1 MKEKKY
7 LLGYDI
13 GSSSIKAALV
23 CVDNGETIA
32 IAHAPDTEM
41 EMHAPHPGWAEQDP
55 ESWWQYVCL
64 ATRKILHDTS
74 IQSKQII
81 SVGIAYQMHG
91 LVAVDQTGK
100 VVRPSIIWCDDRA
113 VPIGERAFQELG
125 ATTCLTHL
133 LNSPGNFT
141 ASKLKWVQDLEPENY
156 RRIYKVM
163 LPGDFIA
170 YRLTNKLST
179 TVSGLSEGTLWD
191 FAMNEPAQILLDYY
205 GLDAKVL
212 PELVPTIGVQ
222 GYLTD
227 EAATKTG
234 LPAGIPVGYRAGD
247 QPNNALA
254 LNVLEPGEVAATG
267 GTSGVVYAVVDR
279 YIYDSESRVNG
290 FAHVNHQHDDP
301 RVGILLCINGAGILY
316 SWIRKEVAPA
326 GISYQEM
333 EKQAATVPVG
343 SDGLR
348 ILPFGNGAERMLSN
362 QQTGVQWINLQLNR
376 HKKQHI
382 YRAALEG
389 IAFAFV
395 YGMQILKRMGV
406 DLQVIR
412 VGNDNLFQSRIFSET
427 IANLTGSTI
436 EVLDTTGAVGAAKAA
451 GVAAGCFASIREAV
465 QSAGVIQSYRPQDAI
480 DAYREAYELWEN
492 DLMNQQNVTVTA

>member
-1 MKEKKY
+1 MKDNKY
-7 LLGYDI
+7 LIGYDI

-23 CVDNGETIA
+23 SVDNGRTIA
-32 IAHAPDTEM
+32 IAHAPGTEM
-41 EMHAPHPGWAEQDP
+41 EIQAPHPGWAEQNP
-55 ESWWQYVCL
+55 ELWWSYVCQ
-64 ATRKILHDTS
+64 ATHQLLSESS
-74 IQSKQII
+74 IPSEQIAA
-81 SVGIAYQMHG
+81 VGIAYQMHG
-91 LVAVDQTGK
+91 LVAVDQGGA
-100 VVRPSIIWCDDRA
+100 VVRPSIIWCDGRA
-113 VPIGERAFQELG
+113 VPYGDRAFQDLG

-141 ASKLKWVQDLEPENY
+141 ASKLKWVQDQEPENY
-156 RRIYKVM
+156 HRIHKIM
-163 LPGDFIA
+163 LPGDYIA
-170 YRLTNKLST
+170 YRLTNKLTT

-191 FAMNEPAQILLDYY
+191 FGLNEPAQILLDYY
-205 GLDAKVL
+205 GFDVKVL
-212 PELVPTIGVQ
+212 PELVPTVGVQ
-222 GYLTD
+222 GYISI
-227 EAATKTG
+227 EAAAATG

-247 QPNNALA
+247 QPNNALS

-267 GTSGVVYAVVDR
+267 GTSGVVYAVVDQ
-279 YIYDSESRVNG
+279 YIYDGESRVNG
-290 FAHVNHQHDDP
+290 FAHVNHQADDP

-316 SWIRKEVAPA
+316 SWIRKEIAPS
-326 GISYQEM
+326 GTSYQEM
-333 EKQAATVPVG
+333 ENAAASVPVG
-343 SDGLR
+343 ADGLR

-376 HKKQHI
+376 HKRAHI

-451 GVAAGCFASIREAV
+451 GVAAGCYTSIREAV
-465 QSAGVIQSYRPQDAI
+465 QTAQVIHSYRPQQHADV
-480 DAYREAYELWEN
+480 YRDAYELWEK
-492 DLMNQQNVTVTA
+492 DLMNQQNETVTV